1 MINALDHLIIAVSDL
16 DLAEE
21 NYTKIF
27 GLTLVSLILEMK
39 LEWLGVIILIEYRE
53 N

>member
-21 NYTKIF
+21 NYKL
-27 GLTLVSLILEMK
+27 GLIHSAKCEKAEVLF
-39 LEWLGVIILIEYRE
+39 
-53 N
+53 